1 MTNPDPNKIILVSGL
16 PRSGTSMMMQMLE
29 AGGIALLTDQ
39 HRAPDADNPQGY
51 YELQAVKRSKQD
63 TNWVAQAPGKAVK
76 VISFYLPDLPRDHPY
91 SILFM
96 RRPLDKILA
105 SQKTML
111 KRQGKPDDL
120 RIGPLFQKHL
130 DHIIP
135 WLTQQLHMNTHYIE
149 YEEILA
155 TPDKA
160 SIEIAEFLNISFDT
174 SAMASAVM
182 SPRQ

>member
-29 AGGIALLTDQ
+29 AGGIPLLTDQ

-76 VISFYLPDLPRDHPY
+76 VISFYLPNLPRDHPY
-91 SILFM
+91 DILFM
-96 RRPLDKILA
+96 RRALDKILA
-105 SQKTML
+105 SQETML
-111 KRQGKPDDL
+111 KRQGKPDDP
-120 RIGPLFQKHL
+120 RIAPLFQKHL

-135 WLTQQLHMNTHYIE
+135 WLTQQPHMNTHYME

-155 TPDKA
+155 IPDKTA
-160 SIEIAEFLNISFDT
+160 NEIAAFLNIDLDT
-174 SAMASAVM
+174 TPMTNAVV
-182 SPRQ
+182 SPP